1 METDEQ
7 KRERQQRAL
16 GAAFLAH
23 QVSELEK
30 SVDTLAF
37 SRDPRLYGRGGGRGR
52 GRGGRGGG
60 SSESRE
66 DKREVR
72 VVDASALVH
81 ALPVLKRWIR
91 EDRYQLVVPLS
102 ALSTLDLLKKAPNPL
117 HDLARD
123 ATRFLEGQ
131 LDIARQIQAA
141 FSPADADARTRLRA
155 QRQTEEVP
163 WSEVEKLF
171 RVPEG
176 WVVELPEG
184 IEFPPPVEGE
194 DPEPLPL
201 PTANDIPRHLRSTI
215 QSMLHFHS
223 SARTTSPSDTSP
235 VGIVYNSLLDTPP
248 PLAEPLS
255 RLVAHSATSANDI
268 TDPHS
273 SPRRRTREPA
283 PPPDFLALSSG
294 DALSYYLSTFFPS
307 ITNALY
313 VIPSTEVVAAS
324 SWLKAQA
331 QAKQQADDV
340 STRGRGGGRGGGRGR
355 GRGGGDGGEG
365 RGGGRGRGGRAL
377 SPSSHIPL
385 AHLVA
390 LASRA
395 DCKGVAMQD

>member
-7 KRERQQRAL
+7 KKERQQRAL

-60 SSESRE
+60 SNESRQ

-81 ALPVLKRWIR
+81 VLPVLKRWIR

-155 QRQTEEVP
+155 QRQSEEMS

-171 RVPEG
+171 KIPEG
-176 WVVELPEG
+176 WVVELPDE
-184 IEFPPPVEGE
+184 IEVPPSVEGE
-194 DPEPLPL
+194 EPEPLPL
-201 PTANDIPRHLRSTI
+201 PTATDIPRHLRSTI
-215 QSMLHFHS
+215 QCILHFHS
-223 SARTTSPSDTSP
+223 SARTTSPSDNSP
-235 VGIVYNSLLDTPP
+235 VGIVYKSLLDTPP

-255 RLVAHSATSANDI
+255 RLVAHSTASANDI
-268 TDPHS
+268 TDSHS
-273 SPRRRTREPA
+273 SPRRRNREPA

-307 ITNALY
+307 ISNPLY

-331 QAKQQADDV
+331 QAKQQADDA
-340 STRGRGGGRGGGRGR
+340 STPRTAQEPKTYGKPGGR
-355 GRGGGDGGEG
+355 
-365 RGGGRGRGGRAL
+365 
-377 SPSSHIPL
+377 S
-385 AHLVA
+385 
-390 LASRA
+390 
-395 DCKGVAMQD
+395 

>member
-7 KRERQQRAL
+7 KKERQQRAL

-60 SSESRE
+60 SNESRQ

-102 ALSTLDLLKKAPNPL
+102 ALSTLDLLKKASNPL

-141 FSPADADARTRLRA
+141 FSPVDADARTRLRA
-155 QRQTEEVP
+155 QRQTEEMP

-171 RVPEG
+171 RIPEG

-184 IEFPPPVEGE
+184 VEVPPPAEGGE
-194 DPEPLPL
+194 EPEPLPL
-201 PTANDIPRHLRSTI
+201 PTANDIPRQLRSTI
-215 QSMLHFHS
+215 QCILHFHS
-223 SARTTSPSDTSP
+223 SALTTSPSDSSP
-235 VGIVYNSLLDTPP
+235 VGVVYNSLLDTPP
-248 PLAEPLS
+248 PLAEPVS
-255 RLVAHSATSANDI
+255 CLVAHYTASPTDTSGA
-268 TDPHS
+268 HS
-273 SPRRRTREPA
+273 SPRRKAREPA
-283 PPPDFLALSSG
+283 TPPDFLALSSG

-307 ITNALY
+307 ITNPIYA
-313 VIPSTEVVAAS
+313 IPSTEVVAAS

-331 QAKQQADDV
+331 QAKQQADDT
-340 STRGRGGGRGGGRGR
+340 STHGRGGGRGGRGR
-355 GRGGGDGGEG
+355 GRGEGGEG
-365 RGGGRGRGGRAL
+365 RGGRGRGGRGGRGRGGSAQESGPRTL
-377 SPSSHIPL
+377 FVP
-385 AHLVA
+385 
-390 LASRA
+390 
-395 DCKGVAMQD
+395 